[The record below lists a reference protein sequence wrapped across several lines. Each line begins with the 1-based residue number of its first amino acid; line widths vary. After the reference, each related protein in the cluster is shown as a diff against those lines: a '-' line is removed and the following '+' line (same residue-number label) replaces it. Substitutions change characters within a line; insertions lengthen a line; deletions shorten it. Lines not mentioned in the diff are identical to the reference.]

1 MEYTSE
7 EIETFKKVLLPYT
20 QNAMLSSE
28 ELEMVV
34 KEFIDLNRGQFK
46 NLKLLQDY
54 ERLGPQENER
64 NLEIKDIKQDIE
76 NIKTQIKTK
85 IQHLI
90 KLTEQVEQM
99 PVAVPVSGA
108 LEEELSQMPF
118 GQTISGVSTEE
129 LSQMPFAQPISGIR
143 TSQNAETQSVSSNS
157 EVESRTSQNAE
168 MQSVSSNSEVES
180 RTSQN
185 AEMQSVSSNSQ
196 AESRTNSNTVN
207 TGNQR
212 KRGLRAFFQR
222 FLRTNNTNR
231 TRTTDNN
238 AQADD
243 ARRNPQDEAGLA
255 GVQQTSGSTVNQGN
269 NPTSLSGLAPNISP
283 SDRANS
289 QRVRANSNN
298 NRNQPSR
305 SPSPRR

>member
-168 MQSVSSNSEVES
+168 MQSVSSNS
-180 RTSQN
+180 
-185 AEMQSVSSNSQ
+185 Q